1 MKKVLTI
8 IFFLLIIVFAACS
21 NNEVNFDN
29 FNTTNWK
36 VSQEDFNSSYFDK
49 INDYIVNKISDDIAP
64 IDDYKHYVDDK
75 NNHHI
80 ELASKKFY
88 FMIDYIYYYDVKM
101 IFSLSYYYFL
111 DYKQEINIDDFMEI
125 DFLISDFIDKFLYY
139 PGKTSNIVA
148 ELFISEKKTEN
159 FYDNLIGNLGIK
171 MTLMNK
177 YRYFNVNFKTIFKDS
192 DLILSKI

>member
-1 MKKVLTI
+1 MKKVLII

-49 INDYIVNKISDDIAP
+49 INDYIVNKISDDVAP
-64 IDDYKHYVDDK
+64 IEEYKHYVDDK

-148 ELFISEKKTEN
+148 ELFISEKKTGSSRRERS
-159 FYDNLIGNLGIK
+159 DKIVK
-171 MTLMNK
+171 E
-177 YRYFNVNFKTIFKDS
+177 RRIFPGG
-192 DLILSKI
+192 LR